1 MAVRPAIFLLLATLA
16 AAAAGAGGW
25 LAVRQNRADAASE
38 GVAAASPTGPG
49 GLAPR
54 ASAAAGPAPA
64 PAPAPLAPQA
74 PVAAAEPVTAVAA
87 EPEPPVVRE
96 PEVPASQAA
105 ATAAA
110 TDRPAPAR
118 TAVTAEA
125 AVTAPDARATPEAAA
140 AAPETPPDLPV
151 TAPDPALA
159 ADAAPAADRAAAVAP
174 PTVPSPDVAWRSAS
188 SDLPRVDGWVRSTET
203 AVPVDAEPLPVEQL
217 VIGADSVIG
226 LQVETTV
233 SSAAAEVEDDVDA
246 RVTRDVMVGDR
257 VAIPAGT
264 RVRGSVVLVEQAGKL
279 RGTPRLGVRF
289 HTAFMDDG
297 AELPITTET
306 VYREGPARG
315 SESTRRIGGAA
326 VGGAIL
332 GAIFGGRRGAA
343 IGSAAGA
350 AGGTA
355 MAVAHNGPPAS
366 FPAGARVT
374 IRLLNS
380 AAVRVD
386 RLRPGSR

>member
-1 MAVRPAIFLLLATLA
+1 MVVRPATFLALAALT

-25 LAVRQNRADAASE
+25 LAMRQNLAGAASE
-38 GVAAASPTGPG
+38 GVAAESPTGPG

-54 ASAAAGPAPA
+54 AVAAAGPA

-74 PVAAAEPVTAVAA
+74 PVAAAEPV
-87 EPEPPVVRE
+87 
-96 PEVPASQAA
+96 
-105 ATAAA
+105 ATAAPEPEA
-110 TDRPAPAR
+110 PVTHAPEAPAVRAAAAAERPAPAE
-118 TAVTAEA
+118 T
-125 AVTAPDARATPEAAA
+125 AVTAPDAQTASAGAPPATVPEARTGIPETAPEATLEPDTAA
-140 AAPETPPDLPV
+140 AGDRLP
-151 TAPDPALA
+151 
-159 ADAAPAADRAAAVAP
+159 ADAPPAIPA
-174 PTVPSPDVAWRSAS
+174 PDVAWRSAS

-203 AVPVDAEPLPVEQL
+203 AVPVDPEPLPVEQL

-257 VAIPAGT
+257 VAIAAGT
-264 RVRGSVVLVEQAGKL
+264 PVRGSVVLVEQAGKL
-279 RGTPRLGVRF
+279 RGTPRLGIRF
-289 HTAFMDDG
+289 HTAIMDDG

-380 AAVRVD
+380 TAVRVD

>member
-1 MAVRPAIFLLLATLA
+1 MVVRPAIFLLLATLA
-16 AAAAGAGGW
+16 AAAAGVGGW
-25 LAVRQNRADAASE
+25 LAVRQNLAGAASE
-38 GVAAASPTGPG
+38 GVTAASPTGPG
-49 GLAPR
+49 RMAQGAVE
-54 ASAAAGPAPA
+54 AAGSAAAPAPRV
-64 PAPAPLAPQA
+64 PPA
-74 PVAAAEPVTAVAA
+74 PVAVAAEPVTAVAA

-96 PEVPASQAA
+96 PEAPASQAA
-105 ATAAA
+105 DTAAA
-110 TDRPAPAR
+110 TDGPAAAK
-118 TAVTAEA
+118 TAATAEA
-125 AVTAPDARATPEAAA
+125 AVTAPDERATPEAAA
-140 AAPETPPDLPV
+140 AASETPPDLPV

-159 ADAAPAADRAAAVAP
+159 ADAEPAANRAAAVAP

-188 SDLPRVDGWVRSTET
+188 SDLPRVDGWVRATKSG
-203 AVPVDAEPLPVEQL
+203 APVDAEPLPVDQL
-217 VIGADSVIG
+217 VVSADSVIG

-289 HTAFMDDG
+289 HTAVMDDG

-355 MAVAHNGPPAS
+355 LAVAHNGPPAS

>member
-1 MAVRPAIFLLLATLA
+1 MVVRPAIFLLLATLA
-16 AAAAGAGGW
+16 AAAGGAGSW
-25 LAVRQNRADAASE
+25 LAVRQNRADAKAEHHSAVT
-38 GVAAASPTGPG
+38 GTDPGRLGPATVAAGGP
-49 GLAPR
+49 
-54 ASAAAGPAPA
+54 AAAPAARVAPA
-64 PAPAPLAPQA
+64 PAA
-74 PVAAAEPVTAVAA
+74 VAAEPVTAVAA
-87 EPEPPVVRE
+87 EPEPPLVRE
-96 PEVPASQAA
+96 PEVPASQ
-105 ATAAA
+105 
-110 TDRPAPAR
+110 
-118 TAVTAEA
+118 
-125 AVTAPDARATPEAAA
+125 A

-151 TAPDPALA
+151 TAPDPTLA
-159 ADAAPAADRAAAVAP
+159 ADAEPAADRVAADAP

-188 SDLPRVDGWVRSTET
+188 SDLPRVDGWVRRTKS
-203 AVPVDAEPLPVEQL
+203 AAPVDAEPLPVDQL
-217 VIGADSVIG
+217 VVSADSVIG

-264 RVRGSVVLVEQAGKL
+264 PMRGSVVLVEQAGKL
-279 RGTPRLGVRF
+279 RGKPRLGVRF
-289 HTAFMDDG
+289 HTAVMDDG
-297 AELPITTET
+297 AELPIATET

-315 SESTRRIGGAA
+315 TESTRRIGGAA

-355 MAVAHNGPPAS
+355 MAVAHDGPPAR
-366 FPAGARVT
+366 FTAGARVT
-374 IRLLNS
+374 IRLLNP
-380 AAVRVD
+380 ATVRVD

>member
-1 MAVRPAIFLLLATLA
+1 MVVRPAIFLLLATLA

-25 LAVRQNRADAASE
+25 LAMRQNLAGAPSE
-38 GVAAASPTGPG
+38 GVAAASPTG
-49 GLAPR
+49 GLPPR
-54 ASAAAGPAPA
+54 AGAAAGPAPA
-64 PAPAPLAPQA
+64 PAPLAPRA
-74 PVAAAEPVTAVAA
+74 PVAAAEPV
-87 EPEPPVVRE
+87 
-96 PEVPASQAA
+96 
-105 ATAAA
+105 ATAAPEPEA
-110 TDRPAPAR
+110 PVTHAPAAAAARAAAAADQPAPAE
-118 TAVTAEA
+118 T
-125 AVTAPDARATPEAAA
+125 AVTAPDAPPASVGASPATVPEARTDIPET
-140 AAPETPPDLPV
+140 APEATLEPDTEAAGDRLP
-151 TAPDPALA
+151 
-159 ADAAPAADRAAAVAP
+159 ADAPPAIPA
-174 PTVPSPDVAWRSAS
+174 PDVAWRSAS
-188 SDLPRVDGWVRSTET
+188 SDLPRVDGWVRLTET
-203 AVPVDAEPLPVEQL
+203 AVPVDREPLPVEQL

-264 RVRGSVVLVEQAGKL
+264 QVRGSVVLVEQSGKL

-289 HTAFMDDG
+289 HTAYMDDG

-306 VYREGPARG
+306 IYREGPARG

-355 MAVAHNGPPAS
+355 MAAAHDGPPAR

-374 IRLLNS
+374 IRLLNP

-386 RLRPGSR
+386 RLRPGTR

>member
-49 GLAPR
+49 RMAQGALEA
-54 ASAAAGPAPA
+54 AGSAAAPAPRVRPAPA
-64 PAPAPLAPQA
+64 A
-74 PVAAAEPVTAVAA
+74 VAAEPVTAVAA

-96 PEVPASQAA
+96 PEVPAAEAA
-105 ATAAA
+105 DTAAA
-110 TDRPAPAR
+110 TDGPAAAK

-125 AVTAPDARATPEAAA
+125 AVTAPDERATPEAAA

-151 TAPDPALA
+151 TAPHPALA
-159 ADAAPAADRAAAVAP
+159 ADAEPAADRAAAVAP

-188 SDLPRVDGWVRSTET
+188 PDLPRVDGWVRSTKS
-203 AVPVDAEPLPVEQL
+203 AAPVDAEPLPVDQL
-217 VIGADSVIG
+217 VVSADSVIG

-279 RGTPRLGVRF
+279 RGTPRLGIRF
-289 HTAFMDDG
+289 HTAIMDDG
-297 AELPITTET
+297 AELPIATET